1 MSDKRY
7 ETMYMYKVTYS
18 MVENRIDIALFTSK
32 QDAENFVETI
42 EPDCYFAI
50 LNVWRWEVKVEL

>member
-18 MVENRIDIALFTSK
+18 MVENRIDTALFTSR
-32 QDAENFVETI
+32 QDARNFI
-42 EPDCYFAI
+42 EAIESDCYFAS
-50 LNVWRWEVKVEL
+50 LNVWTWEVKVEL